1 MEYSFLGFAR
11 KDCTMLF
18 WVQKMRLGVCISV
31 YRIGKKVPGVGG
43 ALYELLYVS
52 TKTLKIQRFSSL
64 CALVDY
70 QCMTSIFNCMQ
81 LYAAHSVSC
90 IVFFV
95 RCVRV
100 PIWYIQQIDIEQSI
114 YYLREK
120 KLKNFQ
126 ESTWHAL
133 SMCYTDSVEL
143 TRMHWKTDSAERIGR
158 TERLTVSREQG
169 SSMNK
174 KVESTKQ
181 LDEQKNGG

>member
-1 MEYSFLGFAR
+1 MENKHFYSVVHFIYSVLQSTTVLHVFGDIPIVVLFIFIFTRVKLITSASMAYSFLGFAR

-81 LYAAHSVSC
+81 LYTAHSVSH

-95 RCVRV
+95 RCMCVS
-100 PIWYIQQIDIEQSI
+100 IWYI
-114 YYLREK
+114 
-120 KLKNFQ
+120 
-126 ESTWHAL
+126 
-133 SMCYTDSVEL
+133 
-143 TRMHWKTDSAERIGR
+143 
-158 TERLTVSREQG
+158 
-169 SSMNK
+169 
-174 KVESTKQ
+174 
-181 LDEQKNGG
+181 

>member
-1 MEYSFLGFAR
+1 MFLSR
-11 KDCTMLF
+11 
-18 WVQKMRLGVCISV
+18 
-31 YRIGKKVPGVGG
+31 
-43 ALYELLYVS
+43 
-52 TKTLKIQRFSSL
+52 

-70 QCMTSIFNCMQ
+70 QCMTGIFNCMQ

-126 ESTWHAL
+126 ENTWRAL
-133 SMCYTDSVEL
+133 SMCYTNSVEL
-143 TRMHWKTDSAERIGR
+143 TRMHWKTDRAERTGC
-158 TERLTVSREQG
+158 TERLTVSREQS

-174 KVESTKQ
+174 KVERTKQ
-181 LDEQKNGG
+181 LDEQKRCRTRPCRRWKGA